1 MDDIVILDDDADLR
15 KAKLLELWKAYL
27 EAKDRAE
34 MSRDM
39 SDGIAAGKAWA
50 AWVEPFTEHRA

>member
-1 MDDIVILDDDADLR
+1 MDDSVILDGEENQR
-15 KAKLLELWKAYL
+15 KAKLQELWKAYL

-34 MSRDM
+34 VSRDL

-50 AWVEPFTEHRA
+50 AWVIPFTEHRA

>member
-1 MDDIVILDDDADLR
+1 MDDSVILDGDEEQR
-15 KAKLLELWKAYL
+15 QAKLQQLWKAYL

-34 MSRDM
+34 TSRELD
-39 SDGIAAGKAWA
+39 DGIAAGKAWA

>member
-1 MDDIVILDDDADLR
+1 MDDSVILDGDEEQR
-15 KAKLLELWKAYL
+15 KAKLQALWKAYL

-34 MSRDM
+34 VSRELD
-39 SDGIAAGKAWA
+39 DGIAAGKAWA

>member
-1 MDDIVILDDDADLR
+1 MDGSVILDGEEEQR
-15 KAKLLELWKAYL
+15 QAKLQELWKAYL

-34 MSRDM
+34 VSRELD
-39 SDGIAAGKAWA
+39 DGIAAGKAWA